1 MAVECG
7 SVGANFARN
16 ESPMADRNVYRRNF
30 LQGASLLALGVSGF
44 LTSEA
49 LAQIAVPN
57 SGGTELPKLKAP
69 PLAGDCHHH
78 IYDPARFPAV
88 QRPEPNAR
96 VADYR
101 LLQKR
106 IGTTRDV
113 VVTPSAYGTDN
124 RVTLDAISQL
134 GADARGVAVI
144 NPTITDSELKALDRG
159 GIRGIRF
166 ALNTTPNGNK
176 AATTIEMI
184 APLAK
189 RVNDLGWHVQLQMS
203 ADQIVA
209 AEDLWNRVPSVMVFD
224 HMGHIPQ
231 PMGTR
236 HPAFA
241 LICRLIDKGR
251 TWVKLSVTY
260 DNTKDGPPTYADVT
274 KVAQAYVKVA
284 PERMVWGSNWPHP
297 NETIKPDDAVL
308 FDLLAQWAPDEATRH
323 RILVENPEQLYGFA
337 RKA

>member
-1 MAVECG
+1 
-7 SVGANFARN
+7 
-16 ESPMADRNVYRRNF
+16 MADRTIGRRSF
-30 LQGASLLALGVSGF
+30 LQGAGLWVVSGV
-44 LTSEA
+44 LPSEG

-57 SGGTELPKLKAP
+57 SSGTELPRFKAP
-69 PLAGDCHHH
+69 PLACDCHHH
-78 IYDPARFPAV
+78 IYDTARFPAV

-96 VADYR
+96 VAEYR
-101 LLQKR
+101 LLQRR
-106 IGTTRDV
+106 IGTSRDI

-134 GADARGVAVI
+134 GANARGVAVI
-144 NPTITDSELKALDRG
+144 HPTITDTELKALDRG

-166 ALNTTPNGNK
+166 ALNTTLNGNK
-176 AATTIEMI
+176 AVTSLDMIE
-184 APLAK
+184 PLAK
-189 RVNDLGWHVQLQMS
+189 RVDELGWHVQLQTG
-203 ADQIVA
+203 ADQIVSA
-209 AEDLWNRVPSVMVFD
+209 RDLWNRVPSVMVFD

-231 PMGTR
+231 PMGTK

-274 KVAQAYVKVA
+274 KVAQAYVKAA

-308 FDLLAQWAPDEATRH
+308 FDLLAEWAPDETTRH
-323 RILVENPEQLYGFA
+323 RILVENPAELYGFRA
-337 RKA
+337 GVPGFATGA

>member
-1 MAVECG
+1 
-7 SVGANFARN
+7 
-16 ESPMADRNVYRRNF
+16 MADRTIGRRSF
-30 LQGASLLALGVSGF
+30 LQGAGLWVVSGV
-44 LTSEA
+44 LPSEG

-57 SGGTELPKLKAP
+57 SSGTELPRLKAP
-69 PLAGDCHHH
+69 PLACDCHHH
-78 IYDPARFPAV
+78 IYDTARFPAV

-96 VADYR
+96 VAEYR
-101 LLQKR
+101 LLQRR
-106 IGTTRDV
+106 IGTSRDI

-134 GADARGVAVI
+134 GANARGVAVI
-144 NPTITDSELKALDRG
+144 HPTITDTELKALDRG

-166 ALNTTPNGNK
+166 ALNTTLNGNK
-176 AATTIEMI
+176 AVTSLDMIE
-184 APLAK
+184 PLAK
-189 RVNDLGWHVQLQMS
+189 RVDELGWHVQLQTG
-203 ADQIVA
+203 ADQIVSA
-209 AEDLWNRVPSVMVFD
+209 RDLWNRVPSVMVFD

-231 PMGTR
+231 PMGTK
-236 HPAFA
+236 HTAFA

-274 KVAQAYVKVA
+274 KVAQAYVKAA

-308 FDLLAQWAPDEATRH
+308 FDLLAEWAPDETTRH
-323 RILVENPEQLYGFA
+323 RILVENPAELYGFRA
-337 RKA
+337 GVPGFATGA

>member
-1 MAVECG
+1 
-7 SVGANFARN
+7 
-16 ESPMADRNVYRRNF
+16 MADRTIGRRSF
-30 LQGASLLALGVSGF
+30 LQGAGLWVVSGV
-44 LTSEA
+44 LPSEG

-57 SGGTELPKLKAP
+57 SSGTELPRLKAP
-69 PLAGDCHHH
+69 PLACDCHHH
-78 IYDPARFPAV
+78 IYDTARFPAV

-96 VADYR
+96 VAEYR
-101 LLQKR
+101 LLQRR
-106 IGTTRDV
+106 IGTSRDI

-134 GADARGVAVI
+134 GANARGVAVI
-144 NPTITDSELKALDRG
+144 NPTITDTELKALDRG

-166 ALNTTPNGNK
+166 ALNTTLNGNK
-176 AATTIEMI
+176 AVTSLDMIE
-184 APLAK
+184 PLAK
-189 RVNDLGWHVQLQMS
+189 RVDELGWHVQLQTG
-203 ADQIVA
+203 ADQIVSA
-209 AEDLWNRVPSVMVFD
+209 RDLWNRVPSVMVFD

-231 PMGTR
+231 PMGTK

-274 KVAQAYVKVA
+274 KVAQAYVKAA

-308 FDLLAQWAPDEATRH
+308 FDLLAEWAPDETTRH
-323 RILVENPEQLYGFA
+323 RILVENPAELYGFRA
-337 RKA
+337 GVPGFATGA